1 MNAGEKAA
9 AYQMKFHNP
18 NARIVTMA
26 AAVKVMNAEKDHEDR
41 EQAIKFIHEAIAY
54 YATTDIYTGD
64 GMTLQ
69 DWIIDGDWTGKIA
82 TAKQLAADF
91 DNR

>member
-9 AYQMKFHNP
+9 AYQAKFNNP

-54 YATTDIYTGD
+54 YATTAIDGSD
-64 GMTLQ
+64 GMSLQ
-69 DWIIDGDWTGKIA
+69 DWIIDGDWTGKIS
-82 TAKQLAADF
+82 TAKQLAADY
-91 DNR
+91 DAR

>member
-9 AYQMKFHNP
+9 AYQIKFHNP
-18 NARIVTMA
+18 NARITTMA

-54 YATTDIYTGD
+54 YATTDIYNE
-64 GMTLQ
+64 GMTLE
-69 DWIIDGDWTGKIA
+69 DWIIDGDWSGKVA
-82 TAKQLAADF
+82 TAKQLAEDF
-91 DNR
+91 DAR

>member
-9 AYQMKFHNP
+9 AYQVKFHNP

-26 AAVKVMNAEKDHEDR
+26 AAIKVMNAEKDHEDR

-54 YATTDIYTGD
+54 YATTDIYNE
-64 GMTLQ
+64 GMSLE

-82 TAKQLAADF
+82 TGFQLAVDYDA
-91 DNR
+91 R

>member
-9 AYQMKFHNP
+9 AYQVKFHNP
-18 NARIVTMA
+18 NARITTMKA
-26 AAVKVMNAEKDHEDR
+26 AIKVMNAEKDHEDR

-54 YATTDIYTGD
+54 YATTDIYNE
-64 GMTLQ
+64 GMSLE

-82 TAKQLAADF
+82 TAKQLAVDYDA
-91 DNR
+91 R

>member
-26 AAVKVMNAEKDHEDR
+26 AAIKVMNAEKDHEDR

-54 YATTDIYTGD
+54 YATTDIYND
-64 GMTLQ
+64 GMSLK
-69 DWIIDGDWTGKIA
+69 DWIIDGDWTGKIS
-82 TAKQLAADF
+82 TAKQLAEDF

>member
-18 NARIVTMA
+18 NARITTMA

-54 YATTDIYTGD
+54 YATTDIYNE
-64 GMTLQ
+64 GMSLE
-69 DWIIDGDWTGKIA
+69 DWIIDGDWTGKVS
-82 TAKQLAADF
+82 TAKQLAEDY